1 MTRKERK
8 ELMNKRNALVREIM
22 NLRVDYS
29 GVYPEDMPED
39 VVADMAA
46 LRKELAEIRSKIGA

>member
-8 ELMNKRNALVREIM
+8 ELMNKRTALVREIM

-46 LRKELAEIRSKIGA
+46 LRKELAEVRTKLGV